1 MFYRYFCNIVPLVV
15 LLNEKDNCKYNV
27 SCSVQMIIVIVIQL
41 SVLLIVK
48 DNVRSPDV
56 VAGNVKLGH
65 SAIFVRVPFQLVV
78 PPKLKYYSSL
88 SSFII

>member
-1 MFYRYFCNIVPLVV
+1 MMISDDKCYKDK
-15 LLNEKDNCKYNV
+15 EKF
-27 SCSVQMIIVIVIQL
+27 
-41 SVLLIVK
+41 LLIVK

-78 PPKLKYYSSL
+78 PPELKY
-88 SSFII
+88 